1 MQANYA
7 KKKKKQKKSIFG
19 GNSKKINKNNSESK
33 STAIN
38 LPNINK
44 KWVKMTKEY
53 QLKNKKQQDK
63 IEVIE

>member
-1 MQANYA
+1 MQANNA
-7 KKKKKQKKSIFG
+7 EKTKKQKKSIFG

-44 KWVKMTKEY
+44 KWVKMARQYE
-53 QLKNKKQQDK
+53 LKNKKL
-63 IEVIE
+63 